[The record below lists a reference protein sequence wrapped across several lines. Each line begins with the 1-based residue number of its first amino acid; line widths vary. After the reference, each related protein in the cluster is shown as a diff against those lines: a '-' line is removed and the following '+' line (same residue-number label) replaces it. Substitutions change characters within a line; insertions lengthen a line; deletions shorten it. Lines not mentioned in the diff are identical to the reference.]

1 MVTFIEVM
9 DGPQRGNQYKVQSDV
24 TLGRTQAD
32 ILIDDPKVSSTHA
45 KFVLN
50 EKGNHSLVDLDSS
63 NGLKI
68 NGRRVKKISLLP
80 GVVFEIGNTQ
90 FRVVL
95 IEDRSAPVAAF
106 DKILTW
112 RDKVRQNLGDLIT
125 DYPIRSKN
133 IFYTEQILQL
143 EFLQGVQAT
152 EEVYIT
158 YLPRRAG
165 FGNIDINL
173 KDTEVPK
180 DAFELIRDNNHIR
193 IRIFSPGLIKINDK
207 AVSAATLES
216 DDIISFG
223 STRIKVNLLEG

>member
-24 TLGRTQAD
+24 TLGRTLAD
-32 ILIDDPKVSSTHA
+32 ILIEDPKVSSTHA
-45 KFVLN
+45 KFVIN
-50 EKGNHSLVDLDSS
+50 EKGNYSLVDLESS

-80 GVVFEIGNTQ
+80 GVTFEIGSTQ
-90 FRVVL
+90 FRVL
-95 IEDRSAPVAAF
+95 LLEDESAPIF

-112 RDKVRQNLGDLIT
+112 RDRVRHKLGELIT

-143 EFLQGVQAT
+143 EFIQGIQAS
-152 EEVYIT
+152 EEVYVT

-165 FGNIDINL
+165 FGNLDINL

-193 IRIFSPGLIKINDK
+193 IRIFSPGLIKLNDK

-216 DDIISFG
+216 EDIISFG
-223 STRIKVNLLEG
+223 STRIKVNFLEG

>member
-9 DGPQRGNQYKVQSDV
+9 DGPQRGNQYKVQADV
-24 TLGRTQAD
+24 TLGRTLAD

-45 KFVLN
+45 KFALN
-50 EKGNHSLVDLDSS
+50 DKGTYSLVDLDSS

-80 GVVFEIGNTQ
+80 GVNFEIGNTQ

-95 IEDRSAPVAAF
+95 LEDQSAPAF

-112 RDKVRQNLGDLIT
+112 RDKVRHKLGELIT

-133 IFYTEQILQL
+133 IFYTEQILQF

-152 EEVYIT
+152 EEISIT

-165 FGNIDINL
+165 FGNLDINL
-173 KDTEVPK
+173 KDTEVPR
-180 DAFELIRDNNHIR
+180 DAFELLRDNNYIR
-193 IRIFSPGLIKINDK
+193 IRIFAPGLIKINDK
-207 AVSAATLES
+207 AVSAATLEP

-223 STRIKVNLLEG
+223 STRIKVTFLEG